1 MKILKA
7 ATLVAMICILMLSM
21 TGCDALDYRDAI
33 DLYNA
38 GAYAQAAKM
47 FAVLGD
53 FEDSAHFETLCH
65 YWIAVDTMESG
76 DYEKAIPL
84 LEAMN
89 GYEDCEARITECRYQ
104 LALQSFGTGDFPTAE
119 SIFLLVPDYRQSHE
133 HLRQITWQKFFDAVA
148 ENPLQTE
155 QDGKTYALTANTE
168 TNQLVI
174 SMASQ
179 VDKGY
184 TFRDSLTLTL
194 ARDSCI
200 ADLTATDAF
209 AMDFREDAIGTEQ
222 TMSGRVDISTC
233 TAQTLPVID
242 AYEKTVKDN
251 QGGTTTS
258 EDLADSLMTEAMV
271 QNFQS
276 LMTVIPQMIT
286 EAGFEL
292 TLHDIGFSAM

>member
-38 GAYAQAAKM
+38 GEYAQAAKM

-53 FEDSAHFETLCH
+53 FEDSAHMEKLCH

-76 DYEKAIPL
+76 DYENAISL

-89 GYEDCEARITECRYQ
+89 GYEDCEERITECNYQ
-104 LALQSFGTGDFPTAE
+104 MALQNFEAGDFPAAE
-119 SIFLLVPDYRQSHE
+119 IRFLVTPEYRQTPE
-133 HLRQITWQKFFDAVA
+133 YLRQITWQKFFDAVA

-155 QDGKTYALTANTE
+155 QDGKTYALTADAQ
-168 TNQLVI
+168 TNQLVF

-194 ARDSCI
+194 ARDSFI
-200 ADLTATDAF
+200 AELTATDAF
-209 AMDFREDAIGTEQ
+209 TMDFREDAIGAEQ
-222 TMSGRVDISTC
+222 AMSGRVDISTC
-233 TAQTLPVID
+233 TVETIPVID

-251 QGGTTTS
+251 LGGTTTS
-258 EDLADSLMTEAMV
+258 EDIADSLMTEAMV

-286 EAGFEL
+286 EAGMEL
-292 TLHDIGFSAM
+292 TLQDIGFSAM